1 MVSDKTALRG
11 QYRGHHPP
19 LSLHEKVIKM
29 DSIETD
35 LRNLENLFRLADK
48 HSALP
53 RNALARL
60 LYIPVEK
67 RMRILRE
74 LLLPL
79 ARKGS

>member
-1 MVSDKTALRG
+1 
-11 QYRGHHPP
+11 
-19 LSLHEKVIKM
+19 M
-29 DSIETD
+29 DSTETD

-48 HSALP
+48 QSARP

>member
-1 MVSDKTALRG
+1 MLSDNMALTG
-11 QYRGHHPP
+11 QYRGLNPL
-19 LSLHEKVIKM
+19 LSLHLKVIKM
-29 DSIETD
+29 DSTETD

-48 HSALP
+48 QSARP
-53 RNALARL
+53 RNALAQL